1 MDRIENTMNGPRYS
15 PDFFKAE
22 IERAE
27 LELTQG
33 VSNDRRVQLQTQ
45 IAIARSYLADPNAA
59 LKS

>member
-1 MDRIENTMNGPRYS
+1 MDRIENPMNVFHDS

-22 IERAE
+22 IERAK

-33 VSNDRRVQLQTQ
+33 VSNDRRVQLQAQ
-45 IAIARSYLADPNAA
+45 IAAARAYLADPNAP

>member
-1 MDRIENTMNGPRYS
+1 MNVKPRYS

-22 IERAE
+22 IERAK

-33 VSNDRRVQLQTQ
+33 VRNDRRVQLQTQ
-45 IAIARSYLADPNAA
+45 IAAARAYLADPNAP